1 MRHTRRSFLVVG
13 TIILGFVGV
22 GGAAEPA
29 GRSIDGPAGKL
40 YVEVRGTAPGR
51 PLVVVN
57 GGPGFDHSYLVTSPV
72 WDEIAKTRRVVM
84 YDQRGTGRS
93 TPVKPGTPLTLKDQL
108 ADLEAVRKSLGA
120 EEVDLLGHSYGG
132 SLVMAYT
139 ARNPDRV
146 KRLLIIDSA
155 APKWSETVFLFNQV
169 YPDIAERMDG
179 FEFGSQLGDAAA
191 IDGGIHE
198 YLQMLFWAP
207 EHRDAFLR
215 QFSPGAFRRHVNEVL
230 DADMAH
236 YDLNPEI
243 KKFRMPVL
251 VMTGRYDM
259 NVAPVVAWKIHKAIP
274 GSRLVIIDRSGH
286 LPFYEE
292 PERFKQAVEE
302 FLNAR

>member
-1 MRHTRRSFLVVG
+1 MRSARRSFLV
-13 TIILGFVGV
+13 LGAIVLGLLPV
-22 GGAAEPA
+22 EVAAEPA
-29 GRSIDGPAGKL
+29 GRLIDGPAGKL

-51 PLVVVN
+51 PLLIVN
-57 GGPGFDHSYLVTSPV
+57 GGPGFDHTYLLTSPV
-72 WDEIAKTRRVVM
+72 WDEIAKARRVVM

-93 TPVKPGTPLTLKDQL
+93 TAVKPGTPLTLKDQL
-108 ADLEAVRKSLGA
+108 ADLEAVRKSLGT

-132 SLVMAYT
+132 ALVMAYS

-155 APKWSETVFLFNQV
+155 APKWTETVFLFNQV
-169 YPDIAERMDG
+169 YPDVAERMDG
-179 FEFGSQLGDAAA
+179 FEFGSQFGDVTA
-191 IDGGIHE
+191 IDGGIQQ
-198 YLQMLFWAP
+198 YLQMLFWDP
-207 EHRDAFLR
+207 QHRDAFLR
-215 QFSPGAFRRHVNEVL
+215 QFTPGGFRRHVNEVL

-259 NVAPVVAWKIHKAIP
+259 NVAPIVAWKIHKAIP
-274 GSRLVIIDRSGH
+274 GSRFVVVDRSGH

-292 PERFKQAVEE
+292 PERFKQVVEK